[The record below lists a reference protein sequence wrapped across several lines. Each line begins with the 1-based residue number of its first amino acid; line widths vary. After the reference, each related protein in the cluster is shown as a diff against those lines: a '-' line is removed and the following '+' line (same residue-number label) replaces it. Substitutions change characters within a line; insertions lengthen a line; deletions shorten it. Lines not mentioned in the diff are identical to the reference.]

1 MKIHKI
7 HGRNTYCGPS
17 AISAITGFSTDQASV
32 AIRAHSGQR
41 AVKGAPISAV
51 LSALADFGVTAS
63 RTYSAP
69 KGKGVTL
76 TQWLKSSVKQRTSD
90 RVFLLVAGWHYQI
103 VSGRRYTCGRLREIV
118 SIKSDEVKR
127 RARVS
132 HVFELTSASIS
143 KPNSISKH
151 ETERRVAS
159 RASAKRNTARTAAR
173 SLARKHSITIDI
185 EGDSLLWVQACETT
199 EKHADYPF
207 DGDHY
212 VHDWDEVM
220 TRVEDIIKFE
230 QSIIEA

>member
-17 AISAITGFSTDQASV
+17 AISAITGFSTDEASV
-32 AIRAHSGQR
+32 AIRRWSGQR

-51 LSALADFGVTAS
+51 LSALADFGVTSS

-132 HVFELTSASIS
+132 HVFELSCDAIVTPKSIEQHQSA
-143 KPNSISKH
+143 
-151 ETERRVAS
+151 RRI
-159 RASAKRNTARTAAR
+159 KAR
-173 SLARKHSITIDI
+173 STSTRSSARRLARKHSITIDI